1 MANSGKKAT
10 MARRALLRPQGRASD
25 WFRMGVFSA
34 TVLAPLVARWNDL
47 RVAERAKDLS
57 KDWGGLADEQ
67 TRELRRM
74 AAARAKDLSE
84 LAAQRSQEWG
94 ELALARSNEWRDL
107 AADRASA
114 WTEMAGEKARI
125 LGDQALALS
134 DDLLAVAAGRADD
147 LRKQTVSRLEDAR
160 QQFLATKTY
169 DTLKDTVPMLAKLDN
184 RKSRGSGTRLWVI
197 GAVVGLLAAGIAGFV
212 ILRRQLAAGPEEQL
226 VELPQAGSRTGSRKG
241 TQKDSN
247 GTSSANREPLATEPG
262 ALSGL
267 RDVARKQGIDSMS
280 DIDTARDANAAP
292 FIGNI
297 HTKVYHDATDTNLPT
312 EENRV
317 YFASEDE
324 ARKAGYRPSR
334 PTAVEHNETRSPRP

>member
-1 MANSGKKAT
+1 MANSRKKAT
-10 MARRALLRPQGRASD
+10 MARRAFLRPQGRASD

-34 TVLAPLVARWNDL
+34 TVLAPLIARWNDL

-57 KDWGGLADEQ
+57 KDWGGVADEQ
-67 TRELRRM
+67 TREVRRL

-84 LAAQRSQEWG
+84 LAAQRSQEWA

-114 WTEMAGEKARI
+114 WTGTAGEKARL

-147 LRKQTVSRLEDAR
+147 LRKQAVSRLEDAR

-184 RKSRGSGTRLWVI
+184 RKARGSGTRLWVI

-212 ILRRQLAAGPEEQL
+212 ILRRQLGAAPEEQL
-226 VELPQAGSRTGSRKG
+226 VELPQSGSRTGSR
-241 TQKDSN
+241 TETN
-247 GTSSANREPLATEPG
+247 GTGAANREPLATEPG

-267 RDVARKQGIDSMS
+267 RAVAQKQGIDSMS

-292 FIGNI
+292 FVGNI
-297 HTKVYHDATDTNLPT
+297 HTKVYHDATDANLPT